1 MEFEHSVPVDSCS
14 YESMGLF
21 DPLSA
26 RISKHEHIANEVCLQ
41 TQEDW
46 KRHIGPIPGFT
57 GCIGKHNFIAI
68 TLPECLPERLGALA
82 YASEVGFL
90 LDGTLI
96 LRSKVLTA
104 ALLKIT
110 SRCS

>member
-41 TQEDW
+41 T
-46 KRHIGPIPGFT
+46 
-57 GCIGKHNFIAI
+57 
-68 TLPECLPERLGALA
+68 
-82 YASEVGFL
+82 
-90 LDGTLI
+90 
-96 LRSKVLTA
+96 
-104 ALLKIT
+104 
-110 SRCS
+110 